1 MLRYR
6 GRVKVV
12 ETTGRWGAYAGERI
26 LLGDGL
32 NLEDDLG
39 VLLRKAFQPGAA
51 EALEQGEPLGE
62 AFELA
67 EVVIEVRIPGE
78 SRRT

>member
-1 MLRYR
+1 VLRYR

-32 NLEDDLG
+32 RLEDDLG

-51 EALEQGEPLGE
+51 QALERGEPLSE
-62 AFELA
+62 AFELPDL
-67 EVVIEVRIPGE
+67 VIEIKLAD
-78 SRRT
+78 